1 MEGLIGKKMVS
12 KNVLTNPYYEKMLDQ
27 SLLITNLKNVAWKTL
42 QSGGNTYEY
51 QRKIRLE
58 QKRYHKL
65 ENLFKQ
71 EHIKRLKTVAPMD
84 DDANKESD
92 ELWVKEKD
100 YLENVIVSGRLSE
113 SLKERLNSK
122 GSYI

>member
-1 MEGLIGKKMVS
+1 M
-12 KNVLTNPYYEKMLDQ
+12 
-27 SLLITNLKNVAWKTL
+27 
-42 QSGGNTYEY
+42 
-51 QRKIRLE
+51 
-58 QKRYHKL
+58 
-65 ENLFKQ
+65 
-71 EHIKRLKTVAPMD
+71 EHIKRLKTVAPTD

-92 ELWVKEKD
+92 ELWLKEKD

>member
-27 SLLITNLKNVAWKTL
+27 SLLITNLKNVAWKKL

-92 ELWVKEKD
+92 EL
-100 YLENVIVSGRLSE
+100 
-113 SLKERLNSK
+113 
-122 GSYI
+122 